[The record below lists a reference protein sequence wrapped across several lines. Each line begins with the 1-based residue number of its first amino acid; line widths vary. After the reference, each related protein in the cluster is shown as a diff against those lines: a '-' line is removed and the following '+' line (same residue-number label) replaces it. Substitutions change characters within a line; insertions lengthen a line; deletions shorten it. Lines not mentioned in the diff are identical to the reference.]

1 MISLKPLVS
10 FILILIGL
18 SNIYAQNPNALES
31 IIHAEQANYTRN
43 HNTVDQS
50 LMSTANNKS
59 DIKYTRMHWEV
70 DPAVSY
76 IIGEVMTIFQP
87 IENVQNLDFD
97 FSEALTMDSVKYHD
111 NSLKYTITGDQIQ
124 VHFPTTLLHG
134 STDSLTFYYHGK
146 PTSTGFGSFIV
157 DEHAGTPVLWTLSEP
172 YGAREWWPCKQSLN
186 DKIDSID
193 VYITNP
199 VAYKA
204 ASNGLLINESIANG
218 KITAHW
224 KHRYPIAAYLIC
236 MAVTNYEVFTEFA
249 PFGNQTTTI
258 LNYVYPENLED
269 AKAGVAQNV
278 THMQLY
284 DQLFGMYPF
293 QNEKYGHAQFGWG
306 GGMEHQTMTFVTSY
320 GYELLAHELA
330 HHWFGDKVTCGSWQD
345 IWLNEGFATYLSG
358 LCYQY
363 LLPEYWLPFKQQRI
377 ATITSQPGGSVFVT
391 DTSSVNRIFSGRLT
405 YAKGAM
411 ILHQLR
417 WICGDSIFFKG
428 IRNYINDPAIA
439 YSYAKTSDLKRHLET
454 VSGKNLTGY
463 FADWFTGQGYPSYQV
478 SWSQDITQTI
488 HVKLN
493 QTQSHGSVDFFEMP
507 VPLKINGPTGQS
519 ITIVLDNTFNGQN
532 FSQQI
537 NFPIASVEFDP
548 ELWLITKDN
557 TISFVVGV
565 DPLNSDGYSLN
576 IEPNPIQNGILQTI
590 IESPTE
596 QIIQSTIESVDGKI
610 MMNKLVSLESGKTSK
625 QFDVTGFPCGTYSLH
640 LKIKQGS
647 LTKKFVIQ

>member
-1 MISLKPLVS
+1 MISLKHLVS
-10 FILILIGL
+10 LVLIIIGL

-76 IIGEVMTIFQP
+76 IKGEVMTIFQP

-97 FSEALTMDSVKYHD
+97 FSEALTMDSVTYHGAL
-111 NSLKYTITGDQIQ
+111 LKFTITGDQIQ
-124 VHFPTTLLHG
+124 VHFPTTLLNG
-134 STDSLTFYYHGK
+134 STDSLTFYYQGK

-199 VAYKA
+199 VVYKA
-204 ASNGLLINESIANG
+204 ASNGLLINESITNG

-236 MAVTNYEVFTEFA
+236 MAVTNYEVFTELA

-439 YSYAKTSDLKRHLET
+439 YSYAKTSDLKRHLEA

-565 DPLNSDGYSLN
+565 DPINSDGYSLN

-596 QIIQSTIESVDGKI
+596 QIIQSTIESIDGKI
-610 MMNKLVSLESGKTSK
+610 MMNKLISLESGKTSQ
-625 QFDVTGFPCGTYSLH
+625 QFDVKGFPSGTYSLQ
-640 LKIKQGS
+640 LKTKQGS

>member
-76 IIGEVMTIFQP
+76 IKGEVMTIFQP

-204 ASNGLLINESIANG
+204 AKAMERAIWTEASRES
-218 KITAHW
+218 
-224 KHRYPIAAYLIC
+224 
-236 MAVTNYEVFTEFA
+236 
-249 PFGNQTTTI
+249 
-258 LNYVYPENLED
+258 
-269 AKAGVAQNV
+269 
-278 THMQLY
+278 
-284 DQLFGMYPF
+284 
-293 QNEKYGHAQFGWG
+293 
-306 GGMEHQTMTFVTSY
+306 
-320 GYELLAHELA
+320 
-330 HHWFGDKVTCGSWQD
+330 
-345 IWLNEGFATYLSG
+345 
-358 LCYQY
+358 
-363 LLPEYWLPFKQQRI
+363 
-377 ATITSQPGGSVFVT
+377 SQ
-391 DTSSVNRIFSGRLT
+391 I
-405 YAKGAM
+405 
-411 ILHQLR
+411 
-417 WICGDSIFFKG
+417 
-428 IRNYINDPAIA
+428 
-439 YSYAKTSDLKRHLET
+439 
-454 VSGKNLTGY
+454 LTG
-463 FADWFTGQGYPSYQV
+463 S
-478 SWSQDITQTI
+478 
-488 HVKLN
+488 
-493 QTQSHGSVDFFEMP
+493 
-507 VPLKINGPTGQS
+507 
-519 ITIVLDNTFNGQN
+519 
-532 FSQQI
+532 FS
-537 NFPIASVEFDP
+537 
-548 ELWLITKDN
+548 KDL
-557 TISFVVGV
+557 S
-565 DPLNSDGYSLN
+565 
-576 IEPNPIQNGILQTI
+576 
-590 IESPTE
+590 
-596 QIIQSTIESVDGKI
+596 
-610 MMNKLVSLESGKTSK
+610 
-625 QFDVTGFPCGTYSLH
+625 
-640 LKIKQGS
+640 
-647 LTKKFVIQ
+647 